1 MGKPCP
7 QVRQVFPA
15 SKLVVAVREVSYHST
30 HLKEKPNRHLEHTII
45 PTLSRLN
52 SLEDFLDRSRPPLS
66 FFAAWISSGNH
77 RRVLAIRKG
86 VVPDSLHVTQSRLHC
101 TQHFYTPHIRFH
113 PSQQTDVTPIHRVG
127 SPRRLVRD
135 LHAVASRPKSLTPS
149 NSPNLGKRSR
159 HQKLHRYALRRY
171 FTPAS
176 ESVRSDQNTAPPL

>member
-1 MGKPCP
+1 MGKPCAIGS
-7 QVRQVFPA
+7 VGFPCIETRRRRPRSFLSLDA
-15 SKLVVAVREVSYHST
+15 SQN
-30 HLKEKPNRHLEHTII
+30 EKPNRHLEHTII
-45 PTLSRLN
+45 PTLSQLN

-66 FFAAWISSGNH
+66 FFAAWISSSNH

-101 TQHFYTPHIRFH
+101 TQHFHTAYQVSPQSVGSFY
-113 PSQQTDVTPIHRVG
+113 VAHRVG
-127 SPRRLVRD
+127 SPRKLVRG
-135 LHAVASRPKSLTPS
+135 LHAVASRPKTLTPS

-176 ESVRSDQNTAPPL
+176 ESVESD